1 LGHEGPRGSGRGV
14 SWDGLGRP
22 WTIEVRSPVRIAW
35 LAYGDLGQPT
45 GGYVYDRLVVEGLR
59 AAGDEVA
66 VVDPLSLTT
75 ATTEGAAVLVGD
87 ALCVRELGPI
97 FEGASR
103 GVGRVL
109 LVHHFTSWELERT
122 DAGTTREWEARA
134 VAASDGLVATSVATG
149 DRLALEHPGIPITVI
164 LPGADRLPRAS
175 RVGPKEATRVEL
187 LFVGSLVPRKRV
199 TLLLDAIESLDDPRP
214 GLTLMG
220 DPGRDRAY
228 AAAVALRVETS
239 AALRECVTFAGVVS
253 DEALA
258 TTMATADALVLPS
271 SLEGYGMVLTEA
283 LQAGLPVLAA
293 LPAATAAGIAA
304 SPAVR
309 TFADAGELAEIL
321 RVFVAAP
328 ALRAS
333 MRGHAERAVLPGWRD
348 AIARFRRVLAQVQRR
363 P

>member
-1 LGHEGPRGSGRGV
+1 
-14 SWDGLGRP
+14 
-22 WTIEVRSPVRIAW
+22 VRIVW

-59 AAGDEVA
+59 AAGDEVEVA
-66 VVDPLSLTT
+66 DPLSPTT
-75 ATTEGAAVLVGD
+75 AATDGAAVLVGD
-87 ALCVRELGPI
+87 ALCVRELGSI
-97 FEGASR
+97 FERAPR
-103 GVGRVL
+103 EARRVL

-122 DAGTTREWEARA
+122 DAEATRAWEARA
-134 VAASDGLVATSVATG
+134 VGASDGLIATSVVTG
-149 DRLALEHPGIPITVI
+149 DRLALEYPGTPVSVI

-175 RVGPKEATRVEL
+175 RAPRTEASRVEL

-199 TLLLDAIESLDDPRP
+199 TLLFDALESLDEPRP

-220 DPGRDRAY
+220 DPERDPAY
-228 AAAVALRVETS
+228 AAALARRVETS
-239 AALRECVTFAGVVS
+239 AALRGCVTFAGVVS
-253 DEALA
+253 DEVLA
-258 TTMATADALVLPS
+258 ATMATADALLLPS

-283 LQAGLPVLAA
+283 LEAGLPVLAA

-321 RVFVAAP
+321 RLFVVAP

-333 MRGHAERAVLPGWRD
+333 MRGHAERAVLPGWHD
-348 AIARFRRVLAQVQRR
+348 AIARFRRVLAQACRR